1 MIILPV
7 MPQFLRV
14 GAVDSSIVFVWN
26 LMTGGSLN
34 YPLPYEGLSM
44 GVILLWSC
52 HRFPHCWWIPLAI
65 VWNTAIPTEWYATGF
80 MMLPPFVACL
90 TVMLWF

>member
-1 MIILPV
+1 
-7 MPQFLRV
+7 MPRFFRV
-14 GAVDSSIVFVWN
+14 GAVDSGILFVRN
-26 LMTGGSLN
+26 LQAGGSLD
-34 YPLPYEGLSM
+34 YPLPSERLST

-52 HRFPHCWWIPLAI
+52 HRFPHCWWILL
-65 VWNTAIPTEWYATGF
+65 VWNTVISTKWYATGF